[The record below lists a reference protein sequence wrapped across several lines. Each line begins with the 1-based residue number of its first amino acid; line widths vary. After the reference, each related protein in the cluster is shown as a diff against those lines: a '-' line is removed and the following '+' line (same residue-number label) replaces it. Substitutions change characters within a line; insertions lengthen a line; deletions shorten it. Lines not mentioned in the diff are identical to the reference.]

1 LQRLDYYC
9 QDGGMFINT
18 FYPNPSLSLTKQAL
32 TLQISNESRI
42 IKGLPEWL
50 GYNYS
55 LQLFLIPGVE

>member
-1 LQRLDYYC
+1 
-9 QDGGMFINT
+9 MFINT
-18 FYPNPSLSLTKQAL
+18 FYPNPGLSLTKQAL